1 MHTHSLSRLQLQLL
15 LVDCNEYKYDFYLLA
30 VRLLYVSLSIVP
42 RRHRHCRQFSR
53 FRTPFNRSL
62 GHIVID
68 RNLHAHERVSLCAEH
83 PLTHNL
89 VDDTDIADGQ
99 IYRIVVEFPSPH
111 TERNRMEKRN
121 GCEGMMIL

>member
-1 MHTHSLSRLQLQLL
+1 MCRAGIAIVGDSL
-15 LVDCNEYKYDFYLLA
+15 VF
-30 VRLLYVSLSIVP
+30 VRHLID
-42 RRHRHCRQFSR
+42 R
-53 FRTPFNRSL
+53 F